1 LEDVAGLL
9 QSTDLAQW
17 LRFSRW
23 PYPIVNIVHVLGL
36 AALFGSILALD
47 LRMLGFWRA
56 TDAGQIGLAAV
67 PVAATGLAVAIVSGV
82 LLFIVRADE
91 YIAMPIFWIK
101 LAFVAAG
108 TANAII
114 VRTSGLDRRAPV
126 AAATVSMVCW
136 TAAIGAGRL
145 IGYWE

>member
-1 LEDVAGLL
+1 LEDVAGML
-9 QSTDLAQW
+9 QSTELAQW

-23 PYPIVNIVHVLGL
+23 PYPIVNIVHLLGL

-47 LRMLGFWRA
+47 LRMLGLWRS
-56 TDAGQIGLAAV
+56 TDAGQIALVAV
-67 PVAATGLAVAIVSGV
+67 PVAATGLAVAVVSGF

-91 YIAMPIFWIK
+91 YVAMPVFWIK

-108 TANAII
+108 TASAVV
-114 VRTSGLDRRAPV
+114 VRIAGLDRRAPV
-126 AAATVSMVCW
+126 TAASVSMTCW
-136 TAAIGAGRL
+136 IAAIGAGRL